1 MFPQQVKER
10 LLAEKAEQVAMAE
23 QQRQLARK
31 SPADLD
37 LLELAGIFT
46 DRNGAGGMDKDDF
59 DDDEGIAKSKPLAD
73 LYPECTILFAD
84 IVGFVSFRTRK
95 VYLGT

>member
-1 MFPQQVKER
+1 M
-10 LLAEKAEQVAMAE
+10 AEKAEQIAMAE
-23 QQRQLARK
+23 QQKRMAKK

-37 LLELAGIFT
+37 MLEMAGFFT
-46 DRNGAGGMDKDDF
+46 DGNGAVGLDEDDF
-59 DDDEGIAKSKPLAD
+59 DDDDGIVKSKPLAD

-95 VYLGT
+95 VPFVS